1 MERMKTSCL
10 NVGFHYDAEGVDS
23 VLVDWVAMGLCF
35 WCWLINAG
43 FAFSEHC
50 FGF

>member
-1 MERMKTSCL
+1 MKTTSL
-10 NVGFHYDAEGVDS
+10 NVGFCYDAQGVDS
-23 VLVDWVAMGLCF
+23 LLVDWVAMGLGF